1 MGSDNKS
8 LIIKLLEIITAVSCI
23 TLAIYSCNYLD
34 TSNLFKF
41 IIAGTCLFI
50 SGWLTKSLL
59 ISPEKN
65 TYCNKII
72 CTSEI
77 INDISYNIG
86 DITDT
91 DVIFNRLTAAV
102 NKYFTGYNGLISK
115 TNTDQNHATIFSV
128 WDKELKPLIINDVA
142 ESDRS
147 TEVNEICL
155 DAQNRDET
163 SCFSQSIFTQN
174 TNFGEIRI
182 WNNEHNSSSFSSDD
196 NQFLTMICN
205 IAALALSNIRARKSI
220 MTKSVRDPL
229 TGLFNKGYLE
239 DTIERELHRAH
250 RCNYPLGIL
259 MIDIDKFDELIE
271 LYTSEAG
278 NKVLSSVSGLLQ
290 GTFRGHD
297 ISCRYSNN
305 VFVQVLPEASLENTL
320 KRAEELCI
328 WISELNIKYMGDPL
342 PAITASIGICNY
354 PNHADTN
361 EELMEAAVSATFR
374 AKNAGMD
381 QVVVAERV
389 FHSSD

>member
-1 MGSDNKS
+1 MDSDNKS
-8 LIIKLLEIITAVSCI
+8 MIVKLLEAITAVSCI
-23 TLAIYSCNYLD
+23 IFAIYSCNYLE
-34 TSNLFKF
+34 TSIVFKF
-41 IIAGTCLFI
+41 IIAGTCFFI

-59 ISPEKN
+59 LSPEKP
-65 TYCNKII
+65 TSCDKYI

-77 INDISYNIG
+77 IGDISYNIG
-86 DITDT
+86 EITDT
-91 DVIFNRLTAAV
+91 DVIFNRLTAAI
-102 NKYFTGYNGLISK
+102 NKHFPGYNGLIAK
-115 TNTDQNHATIFSV
+115 TNADQNHTTIFSV
-128 WDKELKPLIINDVA
+128 WNIDSKPLIINNIN

-147 TEVNEICL
+147 AEINEICL

-163 SCFSQSIFTQN
+163 NSISQSIFTQN

-182 WNNEHNSSSFSSDD
+182 WNNEHYSSSFSSDD

-205 IAALALSNIRARKSI
+205 ITSLALSNIRARKNI

-239 DTIERELHRAH
+239 DTIQRELHRVH
-250 RCNYPLGIL
+250 RCNCPLGVL
-259 MIDIDKFDELIE
+259 MIDIDNFDELIE

-297 ISCRYSNN
+297 ISCRYSNH

-320 KRAEELCI
+320 KRAEELCM
-328 WISELNIKYMGDPL
+328 WISELNIKYMGDLL
-342 PAITASIGICNY
+342 PPITASIGICSY

-361 EELMEAAVSATFR
+361 DELMEAAISATFR
-374 AKNAGMD
+374 AKQAGMD

-389 FHSSD
+389 FNPSE

>member
-1 MGSDNKS
+1 MGADNKS
-8 LIIKLLEIITAVSCI
+8 SIIKLLEIITAVSCI
-23 TLAIYSCNYLD
+23 VIAIYSYCYLD
-34 TSNLFKF
+34 TSSLFKF

-50 SGWLTKSLL
+50 SGWLSKSLL
-59 ISPEKN
+59 ISPVKTN
-65 TYCNKII
+65 YCDKFI

-86 DITDT
+86 DITDV
-91 DVIFNRLTAAV
+91 DVIFNRLTAAI
-102 NKYFTGYNGLISK
+102 NKNFVGYSGLISI
-115 TNTDQNHATIFSV
+115 TNADQNHATIFSV
-128 WDKELKPLIINDVA
+128 WNKDSKPLIINHIA
-142 ESDRS
+142 ESDRDA
-147 TEVNEICL
+147 EINQICL
-155 DAQNRDET
+155 EAQNRDET
-163 SCFSQSIFTQN
+163 NSFSQSIFTQN
-174 TNFGEIRI
+174 TNFGEVRI
-182 WNNEHNSSSFSSDD
+182 WNDEHLAPSFSSDD
-196 NQFLTMICN
+196 NQFLTMVCN
-205 IAALALSNIRARKSI
+205 ITALALSNIRVRKSI
-220 MTKSVRDPL
+220 ITKSVRDPL

-259 MIDIDKFDELIE
+259 MIDIDKFDELTD

-297 ISCRYSNN
+297 ISCRYSNH
-305 VFVQVLPEASLENTL
+305 VFVQVLPDASLENTL
-320 KRAEELCI
+320 KRAEELCM
-328 WISELNIKYMGDPL
+328 WISELNVKYMGDPL
-342 PAITASIGICNY
+342 PSITASIGICNY

-389 FHSSD
+389 FHPEE